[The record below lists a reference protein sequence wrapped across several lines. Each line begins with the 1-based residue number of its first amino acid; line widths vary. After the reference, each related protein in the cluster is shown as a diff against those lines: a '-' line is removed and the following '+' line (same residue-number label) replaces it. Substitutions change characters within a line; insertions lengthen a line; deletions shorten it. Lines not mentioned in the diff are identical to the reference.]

1 MNTSTATLGLLSVV
15 EQHCLLA
22 EQARIQANESL
33 TTLPVIFESAGNVG
47 DRGPVLPEGGYST
60 EFWGVSASSVR
71 RFRIVSSVIELGYSE
86 GFDLLTIRTVVN
98 NADKKK
104 GVTLADI
111 RGAVALCD
119 SAEQAV
125 DALQALIDGIADET
139 ETESADNVDADE
151 TETDET
157 EAVEADKVLRWLQAP
172 AGSLRKVLEAVQ
184 SGHIFT
190 DEQRSAFDE
199 ILSIATSIAGA
210 QAFVPAPVA
219 INA

>member
-1 MNTSTATLGLLSVV
+1 MNTSVATLGLLSIV

-47 DRGPVLPEGGYST
+47 DRGPVLPEGGYSN

-71 RFRIVSSVIELGYSE
+71 RFRIVSSVIELGYDE
-86 GFDLLTIRTVVN
+86 GFDLLSIRTVVN
-98 NADKKK
+98 NADKAKN
-104 GVTLADI
+104 VTLADI
-111 RGAVALCD
+111 RGAIALCD

-125 DALQALIDGIADET
+125 DAIQALIDGVTAET
-139 ETESADNVDADE
+139 EAPADSVDADE
-151 TETDET
+151 TETAET
-157 EAVEADKVLRWLQAP
+157 EAIEVDKILRWLQAP
-172 AGSLRKVLEAVQ
+172 AGSLGKVLEAVQ
-184 SGHIFT
+184 NGHIFT

-199 ILSIATSIAGA
+199 ILSIATRIAGA

-219 INA
+219 VNA